1 MAGDSF
7 VTTASPHL
15 SLFTMSQ
22 SLAGPW
28 RHGNPAFEEFIDQMS
43 EQMNPALCGEED
55 SGMLELCDDISDRDS
70 AKCLGASMRAAPST
84 WRSLRRLPGGV
95 GI

>member
-28 RHGNPAFEEFIDQMS
+28 GHGNPAFEEFIDQMS
-43 EQMNPALCGEED
+43 EQMNPALYGEED
-55 SGMLELCDDISDRDS
+55 SGML
-70 AKCLGASMRAAPST
+70 GTM
-84 WRSLRRLPGGV
+84 
-95 GI
+95 